1 MRSVL
6 LVALMGVVT
15 AFGAGAASAAE
26 CNGVSFPDQ
35 VLVDGNQLT
44 LNGLGLRLATMLKV
58 KVYVA
63 ALYVASP
70 SNDAKAILDPAT
82 RKQLVLHF
90 VRNVDAG
97 DLKEAW
103 EEGFES
109 NAKKQLPALQERIDR
124 LKSWMADMKTGQRLT
139 FTSKPGAG
147 TEVDVN
153 GKVEGRLEGDDFS
166 NAFLSI
172 WLGEHP
178 PNPGLKA
185 GLLGGSCE

>member
-82 RKQLVLHF
+82 RKQLVLHV

-139 FTSKPGAG
+139 FTSKSGAG

-153 GKVEGRLEGDDFS
+153 GKVEGRLDGDDFS
-166 NAFLSI
+166 SAFLSI